1 MLKDVALQTINDF
14 DHIFTSDLNHH
25 APPKIKVITGNH
37 KPHMNKEIKDIMF
50 RSKFEKKA
58 NKSKT
63 AAGIAAYKKQRNYI
77 LRLNKESKHNYFD
90 SLDTKKGLIFFNI
103 NTEEETGV

>member
-1 MLKDVALQTINDF
+1 MLKDVAHQTINDF
-14 DHIFTSDLNHH
+14 DYIFTSDLNHH

-37 KPHMNKEIKDIMF
+37 KSHMNKEIKDIMF

-63 AAGIAAYKKQRNYI
+63 TAGITALKKQRNHI
-77 LRLNKESKHNYFD
+77 VRLNKESKHNYVD
-90 SLDTKKGLIFFNI
+90 SLDTKKGFKRFRI
-103 NTEEETGV
+103 